1 MAAGGLDAAFLELM
15 RDRAQ
20 RSAAIRQRIDRDRKE
35 ALASAAQV
43 SKLLER
49 GLNAG
54 VQEVFAN
61 EKRIE
66 SETRA
71 VAMTVQRAVK
81 QSNQWMSLFHSFDTA
96 LKEIGDFENWIKI
109 MERDCEEIQSAL
121 ERVKR

>member
-1 MAAGGLDAAFLELM
+1 T
-15 RDRAQ
+15 
-20 RSAAIRQRIDRDRKE
+20 DRDRKE

-96 LKEIGDFENWIKI
+96 LKASSLLEIGDFENWIKI

>member
-1 MAAGGLDAAFLELM
+1 M